1 MTNKRKD
8 DTILLERNRQGKV
21 KEVTMKNVTMRYFE
35 IKDKRNNRQLNTI
48 ATNYTSACE
57 QLGLKVRD
65 AHLVYQCKVEED

>member
-8 DTILLERNRQGKV
+8 DTILLERNKQGKV
-21 KEVTMKNVTMRYFE
+21 KKTTMKNVTMRYFE

-57 QLGLKVRD
+57 QLGLRVRD